1 MIAYKKDQ
9 WIRLIRSKLAIFC
22 MSHTIYEEIMSTEEP
37 DSAKKI
43 ATEGPQSVV
52 SAEPDTPEV
61 GVGLIVLGGLC
72 LVMGVV
78 IGLVF
83 AAK

>member
-1 MIAYKKDQ
+1 
-9 WIRLIRSKLAIFC
+9 
-22 MSHTIYEEIMSTEEP
+22 MSTEEP
-37 DSAKKI
+37 DSSKKI

-52 SAEPDTPEV
+52 SAEPDTPEI

>member
-1 MIAYKKDQ
+1 
-9 WIRLIRSKLAIFC
+9 
-22 MSHTIYEEIMSTEEP
+22 MSTEEP

-43 ATEGPQSVV
+43 ATESPQSVA
-52 SAEPDTPEV
+52 SAESDTPEV

-72 LVMGVV
+72 LVLGVV

>member
-1 MIAYKKDQ
+1 MRTKKDQ
-9 WIRLIRSKLAIFC
+9 LIRLIRTKVAIFC
-22 MSHTIYEEIMSTEEP
+22 MSHIIMREIMSTEEP

-43 ATEGPQSVV
+43 ATESPQSVA
-52 SAEPDTPEV
+52 SAESDTPEV

-72 LVMGVV
+72 LVLGVV